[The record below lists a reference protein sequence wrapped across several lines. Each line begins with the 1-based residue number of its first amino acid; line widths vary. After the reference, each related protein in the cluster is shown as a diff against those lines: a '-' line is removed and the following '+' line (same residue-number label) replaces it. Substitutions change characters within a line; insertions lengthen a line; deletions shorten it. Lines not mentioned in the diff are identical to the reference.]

1 MSKSSSKQRYVQ
13 VMEWLKSMNINVGKR
28 RKQRG
33 GKPKQS
39 RMEYMAK
46 QGR

>member
-1 MSKSSSKQRYVQ
+1 MSKTSSKQRYVQ
-13 VMEWLKSMNINVGKR
+13 LMEWRESMKINVGKR
-28 RKQRG
+28 RNKRG
-33 GKPKQS
+33 SKPKQS